1 MTSTPTRGTRQDGA
15 RALMRTLA
23 DSGIDT
29 LFTNPGTTEL
39 HLVEAAEATSGL
51 RSVLALFEGTVSG
64 AADGFGRIAGRPAAT
79 LLHLGP
85 GQGNGWA
92 NFHNAR
98 RARTPIIS
106 VIGDQATFHQRN
118 DPPLMSDI
126 AAVAKAL
133 DSRVASPQAAGEVSA
148 AARAAVA
155 DACSAP
161 GRISTV
167 VMAADVSWSP
177 AEVMASALPARPPT
191 AVAGQRIRAIAEL
204 ARTGGN
210 RVAMLLGGPACRA
223 AGLQAASRIA
233 AAAGIRVFTDTY
245 TARLEHGAGL
255 PEFPRLGFYPQQVL
269 RQLDGVTHLITAG
282 TRPPVA
288 FFAYLDQPVLLTP
301 DGAADLAL
309 ADVHEDAVTALADLA
324 DLIAPTLKPQVNA
337 PSRPEMPA
345 GPLTL
350 DTWPQV
356 LGALLPDDAIIC
368 DESIS
373 SGAGLMAAT
382 AGAPRHD
389 MLSEMGVAMGFGLPA
404 ALGAAIAAP
413 DRPIIVLAGDGSAM
427 YTISALWSHAREN
440 LDITT
445 VILKNSSYGILRE
458 EWTLL
463 KEPGQGDLHDSP
475 LINLTGAPIDFAGLA
490 QSMGVPGAHADTAE
504 EFATQLRR
512 AISEPGPHLIETI
525 VPAIV

>member
-1 MTSTPTRGTRQDGA
+1 MTKTRREFMTSTPTRGTRQDGA

-85 GQGNGWA
+85 GRA

-245 TARLEHGAGL
+245 TARLEHGGRCRCL
-255 PEFPRLGFYPQQVL
+255 
-269 RQLDGVTHLITAG
+269 
-282 TRPPVA
+282 
-288 FFAYLDQPVLLTP
+288 
-301 DGAADLAL
+301 
-309 ADVHEDAVTALADLA
+309 
-324 DLIAPTLKPQVNA
+324 
-337 PSRPEMPA
+337 
-345 GPLTL
+345 
-350 DTWPQV
+350 
-356 LGALLPDDAIIC
+356 
-368 DESIS
+368 
-373 SGAGLMAAT
+373 
-382 AGAPRHD
+382 
-389 MLSEMGVAMGFGLPA
+389 
-404 ALGAAIAAP
+404 
-413 DRPIIVLAGDGSAM
+413 
-427 YTISALWSHAREN
+427 
-440 LDITT
+440 
-445 VILKNSSYGILRE
+445 
-458 EWTLL
+458 
-463 KEPGQGDLHDSP
+463 
-475 LINLTGAPIDFAGLA
+475 
-490 QSMGVPGAHADTAE
+490 
-504 EFATQLRR
+504 
-512 AISEPGPHLIETI
+512 
-525 VPAIV
+525 

>member
-233 AAAGIRVFTDTY
+233 AAA
-245 TARLEHGAGL
+245 
-255 PEFPRLGFYPQQVL
+255 
-269 RQLDGVTHLITAG
+269 
-282 TRPPVA
+282 
-288 FFAYLDQPVLLTP
+288 
-301 DGAADLAL
+301 
-309 ADVHEDAVTALADLA
+309 
-324 DLIAPTLKPQVNA
+324 
-337 PSRPEMPA
+337 
-345 GPLTL
+345 
-350 DTWPQV
+350 
-356 LGALLPDDAIIC
+356 
-368 DESIS
+368 
-373 SGAGLMAAT
+373 
-382 AGAPRHD
+382 
-389 MLSEMGVAMGFGLPA
+389 
-404 ALGAAIAAP
+404 
-413 DRPIIVLAGDGSAM
+413 
-427 YTISALWSHAREN
+427 
-440 LDITT
+440 
-445 VILKNSSYGILRE
+445 
-458 EWTLL
+458 
-463 KEPGQGDLHDSP
+463 
-475 LINLTGAPIDFAGLA
+475 
-490 QSMGVPGAHADTAE
+490 
-504 EFATQLRR
+504 
-512 AISEPGPHLIETI
+512 
-525 VPAIV
+525 